1 MKHLWKHLMCTAL
14 CLCLLFS
21 AALAEAVDIN
31 LHVMTD
37 YTDADAWTVRSGQV
51 VGANL
56 YLLVSNLYSGSNDGQ
71 VRLERWNAGMNE
83 PETVLEGL
91 RSYRNESTDD
101 TTPVVTRLLA
111 DGECLYGFDES
122 SRQVMRLV
130 DGAGSAAVQPLCTLE
145 AVEQKPS
152 EDGIYYD
159 SYVNSMFMQD
169 GEVVRLA
176 ENYGEGESSLLVERY
191 ALDTGKLIAQQGVD
205 STLRAL
211 CAYKDGKYLALVQP
225 VPGPEDMEAPM
236 TQMAV
241 YDPATGGT
249 TPVATLNGSYLNN
262 LTYDRESDTA
272 YYCGDATIYAV
283 PLATGESR
291 VSAYLPVNA
300 WSGSD
305 TTFAALSGGMIV
317 YANGDGTYVRRL
329 DAPELAAGA
338 LTVANEGGTTKHM
351 AVVAEHPELNV
362 TLASEYPQT
371 MEELTTAMVSGT
383 GSMDVLCLTT
393 SYNPV
398 ERLIDKG
405 YAADLSGYPE
415 LMAVAG
421 RMDPRFTQSVMRDG
435 KLYALPVALST
446 NTLGVNAD
454 VMEKLGLTESDL
466 PTTWLEFLDFAANYY
481 YDYGEENADVVLMD
495 LNMRRS
501 LFQMIRDQYVAA
513 QLRDTGSVSF
523 DTPLFRKLMQALEAI
538 DFTELD
544 PYEVKGDKVWEGNDA
559 NEFYEKQQLFT
570 RYSEASPRS
579 MGQSGYG
586 RSNQPLVLRLDGETE
601 PVLPV
606 SMTVM
611 IVNPRSTRMD
621 QAAAYLTAYAGHY
634 DAETENIM
642 FFPDQNDPVPN
653 SYYEVQKQSYEES
666 LRDVDSRIEKAD
678 ESEKASLRETR
689 EQIQGYLD
697 ELENQRM
704 SVTEEMIQA
713 YREQVAPYL
722 YVTPQTP
729 LTNPESS
736 NELET
741 LTSQYLDHAIDLDTY
756 IREMDQR
763 VRMMMLED
771 M

>member
-31 LHVMTD
+31 LHVMAD

-56 YLLVSNLYSGSNDGQ
+56 YLLVSNLYGGSNDGQ
-71 VRLERWNAGMNE
+71 VRLERWSAGMNE

-91 RSYRNESTDD
+91 RSYRNESTDA

-130 DGAGSAAVQPLCTLE
+130 DGTGSAAVQPLCTLE
-145 AVEQKPS
+145 AKEEEPS
-152 EDGIYYD
+152 EDGIYYG
-159 SYVNSMFMQD
+159 SYVNSMFVQD
-169 GEVVRLA
+169 GEVVRLT

-236 TQMAV
+236 TQIAV

-249 TPVATLNGSYLNN
+249 TLVATLNGSYLNN

-305 TTFAALSGGMIV
+305 TTFGALSGGMIV
-317 YANGDGTYVRRL
+317 YANGDGAYVRRL
-329 DAPELAAGA
+329 DTPELAAGA
-338 LTVANEGGTTKHM
+338 LTIANEGGTMKHM

-362 TLASEYPQT
+362 TLASNYPQT

-383 GSMDVLCLTT
+383 GSIDVFSLNTDA
-393 SYNPV
+393 NPV
-398 ERLIDKG
+398 ARLIDKG

-421 RMDPRFTQSVMRDG
+421 RMDARFTESVMRDG
-435 KLYALPVALST
+435 KLYGLPVSLYTSGM
-446 NTLGVNAD
+446 GVNAD
-454 VMEKLGLTESDL
+454 TMEKLGLTQDDL
-466 PTTWLEFLDFAANYY
+466 PTTWLEFLDFAANFY
-481 YDYGEENADVVLMD
+481 YDYGEENADVALMD
-495 LNMRRS
+495 LNMRRP
-501 LFQMIRDQYVAA
+501 LFQMICKQYVAA
-513 QLRDTGSVSF
+513 QLRDTGSISF

-544 PYEVKGDKVWEGNDA
+544 PYEVKGDKVWEGDDA

-570 RYSEASPRS
+570 SYAEATPRS

-586 RSNQPLVLRLDGETE
+586 SVNQPLILSLDGETE
-601 PVLPV
+601 PIVPV

-611 IVNPRSTRMD
+611 IVNPRSTRID

-634 DAETENIM
+634 EAETENIM

-666 LRDVDSRIEKAD
+666 LQDLDSRIEKAD
-678 ESEKASLRETR
+678 ESEKASLRDNR
-689 EQIQGYLD
+689 EQIQGFLD

-729 LTNPESS
+729 LTNPDSS
-736 NELET
+736 AELDT
-741 LTSQYLDHAIDLDTY
+741 LTRQYLDRAIDLDTY

>member
-130 DGAGSAAVQPLCTLE
+130 DGAGSAAVQPLCMLE

>member
-71 VRLERWNAGMNE
+71 VRLERWSAGMNE

-91 RSYRNESTDD
+91 RSYRNESTDA

-176 ENYGEGESSLLVERY
+176 ENYGQGESSLLVERY

-405 YAADLSGYPE
+405 YAADMSGYPE
-415 LMAVAG
+415 LMAVVG

>member
-71 VRLERWNAGMNE
+71 VWLERWSAGMNE

-91 RSYRNESTDD
+91 RSYRNESTDA

-145 AVEQKPS
+145 AVEEEAS
-152 EDGIYYD
+152 EDGIYYG

-176 ENYGEGESSLLVERY
+176 ENYGQGESSLLVERY

-236 TQMAV
+236 TQIAV

-249 TPVATLNGSYLNN
+249 TLVATLNGSYLNN

-305 TTFAALSGGMIV
+305 TTFAAISGGMIV

-329 DAPELAAGA
+329 DAPEMAAGA

-446 NTLGVNAD
+446 NTLGVNAEA
-454 VMEKLGLTESDL
+454 MEKLGLTESDL
-466 PTTWLEFLDFAANYY
+466 PATWMEFLDFAANYY
-481 YDYGEENADVVLMD
+481 YDYGEENADVALMD

-544 PYEVKGDKVWEGNDA
+544 PYEVKGDKIWEGNDA

-570 RYSEASPRS
+570 RYSEASPRA
-579 MGQSGYG
+579 MDQSGYG
-586 RSNQPLVLRLDGETE
+586 RSNQPLILRLDSETE

-606 SMTVM
+606 IMTVM

-736 NELET
+736 NELDT

-756 IREMDQR
+756 IREMNQR

>member
-56 YLLVSNLYSGSNDGQ
+56 YLLVSNLYGGSNDGQ
-71 VRLERWNAGMNE
+71 VWLERWSAGMNE

-91 RSYRNESTDD
+91 RSYRNESTDA

-176 ENYGEGESSLLVERY
+176 ENYGQGESSLLVERY

-236 TQMAV
+236 TQMAI

-317 YANGDGTYVRRL
+317 YANGDGIYVRRL

-544 PYEVKGDKVWEGNDA
+544 PYEVKGDKIWEGNDA

-570 RYSEASPRS
+570 RYSEASPRA
-579 MGQSGYG
+579 MDQSGYG
-586 RSNQPLVLRLDGETE
+586 RSNQPLILRLDSETE

-606 SMTVM
+606 IMTVM

-634 DAETENIM
+634 EAETENIM

-736 NELET
+736 NELDT

>member
-71 VRLERWNAGMNE
+71 VWLERWSAGMNE

-91 RSYRNESTDD
+91 RSYRNESTDA

-145 AVEQKPS
+145 AVEEEAS
-152 EDGIYYD
+152 EDGIYYG

-176 ENYGEGESSLLVERY
+176 ENYGQGESSLLVERY

-236 TQMAV
+236 TQIAV

-305 TTFAALSGGMIV
+305 TTFAAISGGMIV

-329 DAPELAAGA
+329 DAPEMAAGA

-446 NTLGVNAD
+446 NTLGVNAEA
-454 VMEKLGLTESDL
+454 MEKLGLTESDL
-466 PTTWLEFLDFAANYY
+466 PATWLEFLDFAANYY
-481 YDYGEENADVVLMD
+481 YDYGEENADVALMD
-495 LNMRRS
+495 LNMRRP

-544 PYEVKGDKVWEGNDA
+544 PYEVKGDKIWEGNDA

-570 RYSEASPRS
+570 RYSEASPRA
-579 MGQSGYG
+579 MDQSGYG
-586 RSNQPLVLRLDGETE
+586 RSNQPLILRLDSETE

-606 SMTVM
+606 IMTVM

-736 NELET
+736 NELDT

-756 IREMDQR
+756 IREMNQR

>member
-71 VRLERWNAGMNE
+71 VWLERWSAGMNE
-83 PETVLEGL
+83 PKTVLEGL
-91 RSYRNESTDD
+91 RSYRNESTDA

-145 AVEQKPS
+145 AVEEEPS
-152 EDGIYYD
+152 EDGIYYG

-272 YYCGDATIYAV
+272 YYCCGATIYAV
-283 PLATGESR
+283 PMATGESR

-305 TTFAALSGGMIV
+305 TTFGALSGGMIV
-317 YANGDGTYVRRL
+317 YANGDGIYVRRL

-570 RYSEASPRS
+570 RYSEASPRA

-736 NELET
+736 NELDT

-756 IREMDQR
+756 IREMNQR

>member
-71 VRLERWNAGMNE
+71 VRLERWSAGMNE

-91 RSYRNESTDD
+91 RSYRNESTDA

-405 YAADLSGYPE
+405 YAADMSGYPE
-415 LMAVAG
+415 LMAVVG

-586 RSNQPLVLRLDGETE
+586 RSNQPLVLRLDAETE

>member
-71 VRLERWNAGMNE
+71 VWLERWSAGMNE

-91 RSYRNESTDD
+91 RSYRNESTDA

-145 AVEQKPS
+145 AVEEEPS
-152 EDGIYYD
+152 EDGIYYG

-176 ENYGEGESSLLVERY
+176 ENYGQGESSLLVERY

-236 TQMAV
+236 TQIAV

-249 TPVATLNGSYLNN
+249 TLVATLNGSYLNN
-262 LTYDRESDTA
+262 VTYDPQSDTA
-272 YYCGDATIYAV
+272 YYCCDATIYAV
-283 PLATGESR
+283 PMATGESR

-362 TLASEYPQT
+362 TLASNYPQT

-446 NTLGVNAD
+446 NTLGVNAEA
-454 VMEKLGLTESDL
+454 MEKLGLTESDL
-466 PTTWLEFLDFAANYY
+466 PATWLEFLDFAANYY
-481 YDYGEENADVVLMD
+481 YDYGEENADVALMD
-495 LNMRRS
+495 LNMRRP

-544 PYEVKGDKVWEGNDA
+544 PYEVKGDKIWEGNDA

-570 RYSEASPRS
+570 RYSEASPRA
-579 MGQSGYG
+579 MDQSGYG
-586 RSNQPLVLRLDGETE
+586 RSNQPLILRLDSETE

-736 NELET
+736 NELDT

-756 IREMDQR
+756 IREMNQR

>member
-71 VRLERWNAGMNE
+71 VWLERWSAGMNE

-91 RSYRNESTDD
+91 RSYRNESTDA

-145 AVEQKPS
+145 AVEEEPS
-152 EDGIYYD
+152 EDGIYYG

-176 ENYGEGESSLLVERY
+176 ENYGQGESSLLVERY

-236 TQMAV
+236 TQIAV

-249 TPVATLNGSYLNN
+249 TLVATLNGSYLNN

-305 TTFAALSGGMIV
+305 TTFAAISGGMIV

-329 DAPELAAGA
+329 DAPEMAAGA

-446 NTLGVNAD
+446 NTLGVNAEA
-454 VMEKLGLTESDL
+454 MEKLGLTESDL
-466 PTTWLEFLDFAANYY
+466 PATWLEFLDFAANYY
-481 YDYGEENADVVLMD
+481 YDYGEENADVALMD

-544 PYEVKGDKVWEGNDA
+544 PYEVKGDKIWEGNDA

-570 RYSEASPRS
+570 RYSEASPRA
-579 MGQSGYG
+579 MDQSGYG
-586 RSNQPLVLRLDGETE
+586 RSNQPLILRLDSETE

-606 SMTVM
+606 IMTVM

-736 NELET
+736 NELDT

-756 IREMDQR
+756 IREMNQR

>member
-71 VRLERWNAGMNE
+71 VWLERWSAGMNE

-91 RSYRNESTDD
+91 RSYRNESTDA

-145 AVEQKPS
+145 AVEEEPS
-152 EDGIYYD
+152 EDGIYYG

-176 ENYGEGESSLLVERY
+176 ENYGQGESSLLVERY

-236 TQMAV
+236 TQIAV

-249 TPVATLNGSYLNN
+249 TLVATLNGSYLNN

-305 TTFAALSGGMIV
+305 TTFAAISGGMIV

-329 DAPELAAGA
+329 DAPEMAAGA

-362 TLASEYPQT
+362 TLASNYPQT

-383 GSMDVLCLTT
+383 GSIDVLCLTT

-446 NTLGVNAD
+446 NTLGVNAEA
-454 VMEKLGLTESDL
+454 MEKLGLTESDL
-466 PTTWLEFLDFAANYY
+466 PATWLEFLDFAANYY
-481 YDYGEENADVVLMD
+481 YDYGEENADVALMD

-544 PYEVKGDKVWEGNDA
+544 PYEVKGDKIWEGNDA

-570 RYSEASPRS
+570 RYSEASPRA
-579 MGQSGYG
+579 MDQSGYG
-586 RSNQPLVLRLDGETE
+586 RSNQPLILRLDSETE

-606 SMTVM
+606 IMTVM
-611 IVNPRSTRMD
+611 IVNPRSTRID

-634 DAETENIM
+634 EAETENIM

-736 NELET
+736 NELDT

-756 IREMDQR
+756 IREMNQR

>member
-71 VRLERWNAGMNE
+71 VWLERWSAGMNE

-91 RSYRNESTDD
+91 RSYRNESTDA

-145 AVEQKPS
+145 AVEEEPS
-152 EDGIYYD
+152 EDGIYYG

-176 ENYGEGESSLLVERY
+176 ENYGQGESSLLVERY

-236 TQMAV
+236 TQIAV

-249 TPVATLNGSYLNN
+249 TLVATLNGSYLNN

-305 TTFAALSGGMIV
+305 TTFAAISGGMIV

-329 DAPELAAGA
+329 DAPEMAAGA

-362 TLASEYPQT
+362 TLASNYPQT

-446 NTLGVNAD
+446 NTLGVNAEA
-454 VMEKLGLTESDL
+454 MEKLGLTESDL
-466 PTTWLEFLDFAANYY
+466 PATWMEFLDFAANYY
-481 YDYGEENADVVLMD
+481 YDYGEENADVALMD

-544 PYEVKGDKVWEGNDA
+544 PYEVKGDKIWEGNDA

-570 RYSEASPRS
+570 RYSEASPRA
-579 MGQSGYG
+579 MDQSGYG
-586 RSNQPLVLRLDGETE
+586 RSNQPLILRLDSETE

-606 SMTVM
+606 IMTVM

-736 NELET
+736 NELDT

-756 IREMDQR
+756 IREMNQR

>member
-71 VRLERWNAGMNE
+71 VWLERWSAGMNE

-91 RSYRNESTDD
+91 RSYRNESTDA

-145 AVEQKPS
+145 AVEEEPS
-152 EDGIYYD
+152 EDGIYYG

-176 ENYGEGESSLLVERY
+176 ENYGQGESSLLVERY

-236 TQMAV
+236 TQIAV

-249 TPVATLNGSYLNN
+249 TLVATLNGSYLNN

-305 TTFAALSGGMIV
+305 TTFAAISGGMIV

-329 DAPELAAGA
+329 DAPEMAAGA

-446 NTLGVNAD
+446 NTLGVNAEA
-454 VMEKLGLTESDL
+454 MEKLGLTESDL
-466 PTTWLEFLDFAANYY
+466 PATWLEFLDFAANYY
-481 YDYGEENADVVLMD
+481 YDYGEENADVALMD

-538 DFTELD
+538 DFAELD
-544 PYEVKGDKVWEGNDA
+544 PYEVKGDKIWEGNDA

-570 RYSEASPRS
+570 RYSEASPRA
-579 MGQSGYG
+579 MDQSGYG
-586 RSNQPLVLRLDGETE
+586 RSNQPLILRLDSETE

-606 SMTVM
+606 IMTVM

-736 NELET
+736 NELDT

>member
-71 VRLERWNAGMNE
+71 VRLERWSAGMSE

-91 RSYRNESTDD
+91 RSYRNESTDA

-351 AVVAEHPELNV
+351 AVVAEHPELTV

-405 YAADLSGYPE
+405 YAADMSGYPE

-570 RYSEASPRS
+570 RYSEASPRA

>member
-71 VRLERWNAGMNE
+71 VWLERWSAGMNE

-91 RSYRNESTDD
+91 RSYRNESTDA

-130 DGAGSAAVQPLCTLE
+130 DGTGSAAVQPLCTLE
-145 AVEQKPS
+145 AKEEEPS
-152 EDGIYYD
+152 EDGIYYG
-159 SYVNSMFMQD
+159 SYVSSMFTQE

-236 TQMAV
+236 TQIAV

-249 TPVATLNGSYLNN
+249 TLVATLNGSYLNN
-262 LTYDRESDTA
+262 VTYDPQSDTA
-272 YYCGDATIYAV
+272 YYCCDATIYAV
-283 PLATGESR
+283 PMATGESR

-305 TTFAALSGGMIV
+305 TTFGALSGGMIV
-317 YANGDGTYVRRL
+317 YANGDGAYVRRL
-329 DAPELAAGA
+329 DAPEMAAGA

-446 NTLGVNAD
+446 NTLGVNAEA
-454 VMEKLGLTESDL
+454 MEKLGLTESDL

-570 RYSEASPRS
+570 RYSEASPRA
-579 MGQSGYG
+579 MDQSGYG
-586 RSNQPLVLRLDGETE
+586 RSNQPLILRLDSQTE

-634 DAETENIM
+634 EAETENIM

-653 SYYEVQKQSYEES
+653 RYYEVQKQSYEES
-666 LRDVDSRIEKAD
+666 LQDLDSRIEKAD
-678 ESEKASLRETR
+678 ESEKASLRDNR
-689 EQIQGYLD
+689 EQIQGFLD

-736 NELET
+736 NELDT

-756 IREMDQR
+756 IREMNQR

>member
-1 MKHLWKHLMCTAL
+1 MKYLWKHLLCVAL

-21 AALAEAVDIN
+21 SALAEAVDIN
-31 LHVMTD
+31 LHVVAD
-37 YTDADAWTVRSGQV
+37 YNDADAVTIRAGQV
-51 VGANL
+51 VGDSL
-56 YLLVSNLYSGSNDGQ
+56 YLLVSGLYSDSDEGQ
-71 VRLERWNAGMNE
+71 TWLERWTAGMSE
-83 PETVLEGL
+83 PETVLKNL
-91 RSYRNESTDD
+91 LSYRSEDAD
-101 TTPVVTRLLA
+101 AAMPVVSRLIT
-111 DGECLYGFDES
+111 DGKSVYGYDDMTG
-122 SRQVMRLV
+122 QLVRLV
-130 DGAGSAAVQPLCTLE
+130 DESGNAKVESLCTLE
-145 AVEQKPS
+145 TAEEEKS
-152 EDGIYYD
+152 ADGFYYG
-159 SYVNSMFMQD
+159 SYVSAMFAQD

-176 ENYGEGESSLLVERY
+176 ENYGDGESSMVVERY
-191 ALDTGKLIAQQGVD
+191 ALDTGKLIGRSGAD
-205 STLRAL
+205 NTLRTL
-211 CAYKDGKYLALVQP
+211 CSYKDGKYLALVQP
-225 VPGPEDMEAPM
+225 IPGPEAVETPM
-236 TQMAV
+236 SQIAI
-241 YDPATGGT
+241 YDPATGAMT
-249 TPVATLNGSYLNN
+249 TTATLAGSYLNN
-262 LTYDRESDTA
+262 VTYDAESDTA
-272 YYCGDATIYAV
+272 YYCCDATVYGV
-283 PLATGESR
+283 SMATGESR
-291 VSAYLPVNA
+291 ISAYLPVNA
-300 WSGSD
+300 WAGSD
-305 TTFAALSGGMIV
+305 TTFAVLTGGMIA
-317 YANGDGTYVRRL
+317 YANNDGAYVRRL
-329 DAPELAAGA
+329 DAPEMTGGA
-338 LTVANEGGTTKHM
+338 LTIANEGGTQKHM

-362 TLASEYPQT
+362 TLASNYPQT

-383 GSMDVLCLTT
+383 GSIDVFSLTT
-393 SYNPV
+393 NANPIA
-398 ERLIDKG
+398 RLIEKG

-421 RMDPRFTQSVMRDG
+421 RMDARFTDSVMRDG
-435 KLYALPVALST
+435 KLYGLPVSLYT
-446 NTLGVNAD
+446 NGMGVNAD
-454 VMEKLGLTESDL
+454 TMEKLGLTQDDL
-466 PTTWLEFLDFAANYY
+466 PTTWLEFLDFAANFY
-481 YDYGEENADVVLMD
+481 YDYGEENADVALMD
-495 LNMRRS
+495 LNMRRP
-501 LFQMIRDQYVAA
+501 LFQMICKQYVAA
-513 QLRDTGSVSF
+513 QLRDTGSISF

-544 PYEVKGDKVWEGNDA
+544 PYEVKGDKVWEGDDA

-570 RYSEASPRS
+570 SYAEATPRS

-586 RSNQPLVLRLDGETE
+586 RVNQPLILSLDGETE
-601 PVLPV
+601 PIVPV

-736 NELET
+736 NELDT

>member
-71 VRLERWNAGMNE
+71 VRLERWSAGMNE

-91 RSYRNESTDD
+91 RSYRNESTDA

-176 ENYGEGESSLLVERY
+176 ENYGQGESSLLVERY

-405 YAADLSGYPE
+405 YAADMSGYPE

-570 RYSEASPRS
+570 RYSEASPRA
-579 MGQSGYG
+579 MGQSGNG

-713 YREQVAPYL
+713 YHEQVAPYL

>member
-71 VRLERWNAGMNE
+71 VWLERWSAGMNE

-91 RSYRNESTDD
+91 RSYRNESTDA

-145 AVEQKPS
+145 AVEEEPS
-152 EDGIYYD
+152 EDGIYYG

-176 ENYGEGESSLLVERY
+176 ENYGQGESSLLVERY

-236 TQMAV
+236 TQIAV

-305 TTFAALSGGMIV
+305 TTFAAISGGMIV

-329 DAPELAAGA
+329 DAPEMAAGA

-446 NTLGVNAD
+446 NTLGVNAEA
-454 VMEKLGLTESDL
+454 MEKLGLTESDL
-466 PTTWLEFLDFAANYY
+466 PATWLEFLDFAANYY
-481 YDYGEENADVVLMD
+481 YDYGEENADVALMD
-495 LNMRRS
+495 LNMRRP

-544 PYEVKGDKVWEGNDA
+544 PYEVKGDKIWEGNDA

-570 RYSEASPRS
+570 RYSEASPRA
-579 MGQSGYG
+579 MDQSGYG
-586 RSNQPLVLRLDGETE
+586 RSNQPLILRLDSETE

-606 SMTVM
+606 IMTVM

-736 NELET
+736 NELDT

>member
-71 VRLERWNAGMNE
+71 VWLERWSAGMNE

-91 RSYRNESTDD
+91 RSYRNESTDA

-145 AVEQKPS
+145 AVEEEPS
-152 EDGIYYD
+152 EDGIYYG

-176 ENYGEGESSLLVERY
+176 ENYGQGESSLLVERY

-236 TQMAV
+236 TQIAV

-249 TPVATLNGSYLNN
+249 TLVATLNGSYLNN

-272 YYCGDATIYAV
+272 YYCCDATIYAV
-283 PLATGESR
+283 PMATGESR

-446 NTLGVNAD
+446 NTLGVNAEA
-454 VMEKLGLTESDL
+454 MEKLGLTESDL
-466 PTTWLEFLDFAANYY
+466 PATWLEFLDFAANYY
-481 YDYGEENADVVLMD
+481 YDYGEENADVALMD
-495 LNMRRS
+495 LNMRRP

-544 PYEVKGDKVWEGNDA
+544 PYEVKGDKIWEGNDA

-570 RYSEASPRS
+570 RYSEASPRA
-579 MGQSGYG
+579 MDQSGYG
-586 RSNQPLVLRLDGETE
+586 RSNQPLILRLDSETE

-729 LTNPESS
+729 LTNSESS
-736 NELET
+736 NELDT

-756 IREMDQR
+756 IREMNQR

>member
-1 MKHLWKHLMCTAL
+1 MKHLWKHLLCTAL

-71 VRLERWNAGMNE
+71 VRLERWSAGMNE

-91 RSYRNESTDD
+91 RSYRNESTDA

-176 ENYGEGESSLLVERY
+176 ENYGQGESSLLVERY

-236 TQMAV
+236 TQMAI

-405 YAADLSGYPE
+405 YAADMSGYPE
-415 LMAVAG
+415 LMAVVG

>member
-71 VRLERWNAGMNE
+71 VWLERWSAGMNE

-91 RSYRNESTDD
+91 RSYRNESTDA

-145 AVEQKPS
+145 AVEEEPS
-152 EDGIYYD
+152 EDGIYYG

-176 ENYGEGESSLLVERY
+176 ENYGQGESSLLVERY

-236 TQMAV
+236 TQIAV

-249 TPVATLNGSYLNN
+249 TLVATLNGSYLNN

-272 YYCGDATIYAV
+272 YYCCDATIYAV
-283 PLATGESR
+283 PMATGESR

-446 NTLGVNAD
+446 NTLGVNAEA
-454 VMEKLGLTESDL
+454 MEKLGLTESDL
-466 PTTWLEFLDFAANYY
+466 PATWLEFLDFAANYY
-481 YDYGEENADVVLMD
+481 YDYGEENADVALMD

-544 PYEVKGDKVWEGNDA
+544 PYEVKGDKIWEGNDA

-570 RYSEASPRS
+570 RYSEASPRA
-579 MGQSGYG
+579 MDQSGYG
-586 RSNQPLVLRLDGETE
+586 RSNQPLILRLDSETE

-606 SMTVM
+606 IMTVM

-729 LTNPESS
+729 LTNSESS
-736 NELET
+736 NELDT

-756 IREMDQR
+756 IREMNQR

>member
-71 VRLERWNAGMNE
+71 VRLERWSAGMNE

-91 RSYRNESTDD
+91 RSYRNESTDA

-176 ENYGEGESSLLVERY
+176 ENYGQGESSLLVERY

-262 LTYDRESDTA
+262 LTYERESDTA

-317 YANGDGTYVRRL
+317 YANGDGIYVRRL

-405 YAADLSGYPE
+405 YAADMSGYPE

-570 RYSEASPRS
+570 RYSEATPRT

-586 RSNQPLVLRLDGETE
+586 RSNQPLVLRVDGETE

-611 IVNPRSTRMD
+611 IVNPRSTRLD

>member
-1 MKHLWKHLMCTAL
+1 MKYLWKRLLCIAL
-14 CLCLLFS
+14 CLCALFS
-21 AALAEAVDIN
+21 SALAEAVDKN
-31 LHVMTD
+31 LYIMTD
-37 YTDADAWTVRSGQV
+37 YSDADAVTVRSAQT
-51 VGANL
+51 VGASL
-56 YLLVSNLYSGSNDGQ
+56 YLLKEAIYSNTEEGR
-71 VRLERWNAGMNE
+71 VKLERWTPGMDE
-83 PETVLEGL
+83 PEIVLEEL
-91 RSYRNESTDD
+91 MRFWSPEQDTDAL
-101 TTPVVTRLLA
+101 VVNTLLT
-111 DGECLYGFDES
+111 DGECLYGYDEG
-122 SRQVMRLV
+122 SRRVTLLV
-130 DGAGSAAVQPLCTLE
+130 DAAGEAAGRVLCTLE
-145 AVEQKPS
+145 AGEEKPADDQYFGALTS
-152 EDGIYYD
+152 A
-159 SYVNSMFMQD
+159 MFVQD
-169 GEVVRLA
+169 GEAVMLV
-176 ENYGEGESSLLVERY
+176 ESYGEGESSYAVERY
-191 ALDTGKLIAQQGVD
+191 ALDTGKLMARSGAD
-205 STLRAL
+205 STIQTM

-225 VPGPEDMEAPM
+225 KMGPEDMDAPM
-236 TQMAV
+236 TQVAA
-241 YDPATGGT
+241 YDAATGETALLAT
-249 TPVATLNGSYLNN
+249 TTDSYVSN
-262 LTYDRESDTA
+262 LTYDRKSDTA
-272 YYCGDATIYAV
+272 YYCQNATVYAV
-283 PLATGESR
+283 DLATGEPR
-291 VSAYLPVNA
+291 VSAYLPVGA
-300 WSGSD
+300 WGRSGN
-305 TTFAALSGGMIV
+305 TFATLSEGMIV
-317 YANGDGTYVRRL
+317 YSNGDGVYVRRL

-338 LTVANEGGTTKHM
+338 LTIANEGGTQKHM
-351 AVVAEHPELNV
+351 AVVAGHPELNV
-362 TLASEYPQT
+362 TLASDYPQT

-383 GSMDVLCLTT
+383 GSLDVFSLNTDA
-393 SYNPV
+393 NPV
-398 ERLIDKG
+398 ARLIEKG

-421 RMDPRFTQSVMRDG
+421 RMDARFTESVMRDG
-435 KLYALPVALST
+435 KLYGLPVSLYT
-446 NTLGVNAD
+446 NAMGVNTD
-454 VMEKLGLTESDL
+454 TMEKLGLTQDDL
-466 PTTWLEFLDFAANYY
+466 PTTWLEFLDFAANFY
-481 YDYGEENADVVLMD
+481 YDYGEENADVALMD
-495 LNMRRS
+495 LNMRRP
-501 LFQMIRDQYVAA
+501 LFQMICKQYVAA
-513 QLRDTGSVSF
+513 QLRDTGSVRF

-570 RYSEASPRS
+570 RYSEATPRT

-611 IVNPRSTRMD
+611 IVNPRSTRLD

-678 ESEKASLRETR
+678 ESEKASLRDNR
-689 EQIQGYLD
+689 EQIQGFLD

-729 LTNPESS
+729 LTNPDSS
-736 NELET
+736 AELDT
-741 LTSQYLDHAIDLDTY
+741 LTRQYLDRAIDLDTY

>member
-1 MKHLWKHLMCTAL
+1 MKHLWKHLLCTAL

-71 VRLERWNAGMNE
+71 VWLERWSAGMNE

-91 RSYRNESTDD
+91 RSYRNESTDA

-393 SYNPV
+393 SNNPV
-398 ERLIDKG
+398 ERLIAKG
-405 YAADLSGYPE
+405 YAADMSGYPE
-415 LMAVAG
+415 LMAVVG

-570 RYSEASPRS
+570 RYSEASPRA
-579 MGQSGYG
+579 MGQSGNG
-586 RSNQPLVLRLDGETE
+586 RSNQPLGLRLDGETE

-736 NELET
+736 NELHT

>member
-1 MKHLWKHLMCTAL
+1 MKYLWKHLMCTAL

-71 VRLERWNAGMNE
+71 VWLERWSAGMNE

-91 RSYRNESTDD
+91 RSYRNESTDA

-145 AVEQKPS
+145 AVEEEPS
-152 EDGIYYD
+152 EDGIYYG

-176 ENYGEGESSLLVERY
+176 ENYGQGESSLLVERY

-236 TQMAV
+236 TQIAV

-249 TPVATLNGSYLNN
+249 TLVATLNGSYLNN

-305 TTFAALSGGMIV
+305 TTFAAISGGMIV

-329 DAPELAAGA
+329 DAPEMAAGA

-446 NTLGVNAD
+446 NTLGVNAEA
-454 VMEKLGLTESDL
+454 MEKLGLTESDL
-466 PTTWLEFLDFAANYY
+466 PATWLEFLDFAANYY
-481 YDYGEENADVVLMD
+481 YDYGEENADVALMD

-538 DFTELD
+538 DFAELD
-544 PYEVKGDKVWEGNDA
+544 PYEVKGDKIWEGNDA

-570 RYSEASPRS
+570 RYSEASPRA
-579 MGQSGYG
+579 MDQSGYG
-586 RSNQPLVLRLDGETE
+586 RSNQPLILRLDSETE

-736 NELET
+736 NELDM

-756 IREMDQR
+756 IREMNQR

>member
-71 VRLERWNAGMNE
+71 VWLERWSAGMNE

-91 RSYRNESTDD
+91 RSYRNESTDA

-145 AVEQKPS
+145 AVEEEPS
-152 EDGIYYD
+152 EDGIYYG

-176 ENYGEGESSLLVERY
+176 ENYGQGESSLLVERY

-236 TQMAV
+236 TQIAV

-249 TPVATLNGSYLNN
+249 TLVATLNGSYLNN
-262 LTYDRESDTA
+262 VTYDPQSDTA
-272 YYCGDATIYAV
+272 YYCCDATIYAV
-283 PLATGESR
+283 PMATGESR

-362 TLASEYPQT
+362 TLASNYPQT

-446 NTLGVNAD
+446 NTLGVNAEA
-454 VMEKLGLTESDL
+454 MEKLGLTESDL
-466 PTTWLEFLDFAANYY
+466 PATWLEFLDFAANYY
-481 YDYGEENADVVLMD
+481 YDYGEENADVALMD
-495 LNMRRS
+495 LNMRRP

-523 DTPLFRKLMQALEAI
+523 DTPLYRKLMQALEAI

-544 PYEVKGDKVWEGNDA
+544 PYEVKGDKIWEGNDA

-570 RYSEASPRS
+570 RYSEASPRA
-579 MGQSGYG
+579 MDQSGYG
-586 RSNQPLVLRLDGETE
+586 RSNQPLILRLDSETE

-736 NELET
+736 NELDT

-756 IREMDQR
+756 IREMNQR

>member
-1 MKHLWKHLMCTAL
+1 MKHLWKHLLCTAL

-71 VRLERWNAGMNE
+71 VRLERWSAGMNE

-91 RSYRNESTDD
+91 RSYRNESTDA

-176 ENYGEGESSLLVERY
+176 ENYGQGESSLLVERY

-405 YAADLSGYPE
+405 YAADMSGYPE
-415 LMAVAG
+415 LMAVVG

-586 RSNQPLVLRLDGETE
+586 RSNQPLVLRLDAETE

>member
-71 VRLERWNAGMNE
+71 VRLERWSAGMNE

-91 RSYRNESTDD
+91 RSYRNESTDA

-145 AVEQKPS
+145 AVEEEPS
-152 EDGIYYD
+152 EDGIYYG

-176 ENYGEGESSLLVERY
+176 ENYGQGESSLLVERY

-236 TQMAV
+236 TQIAV

-249 TPVATLNGSYLNN
+249 TLVATLNGSYLNN

-305 TTFAALSGGMIV
+305 TTFAAISGGMIV

-446 NTLGVNAD
+446 NTLGVNAEA
-454 VMEKLGLTESDL
+454 MEKLGLTESDL
-466 PTTWLEFLDFAANYY
+466 PATWLEFLDFAANYY
-481 YDYGEENADVVLMD
+481 YDYGEENADVALMD
-495 LNMRRS
+495 LNMRRP

-544 PYEVKGDKVWEGNDA
+544 PYEVKGDKIWEGNDA

-570 RYSEASPRS
+570 RYSEASPRA
-579 MGQSGYG
+579 MDQSGYG
-586 RSNQPLVLRLDGETE
+586 RSNQPLILRLDSETE

-606 SMTVM
+606 IMTVM

-741 LTSQYLDHAIDLDTY
+741 LTSQYLDHAIDLDAY

>member
-71 VRLERWNAGMNE
+71 VWLERWSAGMNE

-91 RSYRNESTDD
+91 RSYRNESTDA

-145 AVEQKPS
+145 AVEEEPS
-152 EDGIYYD
+152 EDGIYYG

-176 ENYGEGESSLLVERY
+176 ENYGQGESSLLVERY

-236 TQMAV
+236 TQIAV

-249 TPVATLNGSYLNN
+249 TLVATLNGSYLNN

-329 DAPELAAGA
+329 DAPEMAAGA

-362 TLASEYPQT
+362 TLASNYPQT

-446 NTLGVNAD
+446 NTLGVNAEA
-454 VMEKLGLTESDL
+454 MEKLGLTESDL
-466 PTTWLEFLDFAANYY
+466 PATWMEFLDFAANYY
-481 YDYGEENADVVLMD
+481 YDYGEENADVALMD

-544 PYEVKGDKVWEGNDA
+544 PYEVKGDKIWEGNDA

-570 RYSEASPRS
+570 RYSEASPRA
-579 MGQSGYG
+579 MDQSGYG
-586 RSNQPLVLRLDGETE
+586 RSNQPLILRLDSETE

-606 SMTVM
+606 IMTVM

-736 NELET
+736 NELDT

-756 IREMDQR
+756 IREMNQR

>member
-71 VRLERWNAGMNE
+71 VWLERWSAGMNE

-91 RSYRNESTDD
+91 RSYRNESTDA

-145 AVEQKPS
+145 AVEEEPS
-152 EDGIYYD
+152 EDGIYYG

-176 ENYGEGESSLLVERY
+176 ENYGQGESSLLVERY

-236 TQMAV
+236 TQIAV

-249 TPVATLNGSYLNN
+249 TLVATLNGSYLNN

-305 TTFAALSGGMIV
+305 TTFAAISGGMIV

-329 DAPELAAGA
+329 DAPEMAAGA

-446 NTLGVNAD
+446 NTLGVNAEA
-454 VMEKLGLTESDL
+454 MEKLGLTESDL
-466 PTTWLEFLDFAANYY
+466 PATWLEFLDFAANYY
-481 YDYGEENADVVLMD
+481 YDYGEENADVALMD

-544 PYEVKGDKVWEGNDA
+544 PYEVKGDKIWEGNDA

-570 RYSEASPRS
+570 RYSEASPRA
-579 MGQSGYG
+579 MDQSGYG
-586 RSNQPLVLRLDGETE
+586 RSNQPLILRLDSETE

-606 SMTVM
+606 IMTVM

-642 FFPDQNDPVPN
+642 FFHDQNDPVPN

-736 NELET
+736 NELDT

-756 IREMDQR
+756 IREMNQR

>member
-71 VRLERWNAGMNE
+71 VRLERWSAGMNE
-83 PETVLEGL
+83 PESVLEGL
-91 RSYRNESTDD
+91 RSYRNESTDA

-145 AVEQKPS
+145 TVEEEPS
-152 EDGIYYD
+152 EDGIYYG

-176 ENYGEGESSLLVERY
+176 ENYGQGESSLLVERY

-225 VPGPEDMEAPM
+225 VPGPEDMEAPT
-236 TQMAV
+236 TQIAV

-249 TPVATLNGSYLNN
+249 TLVATLNGSYLNN

-305 TTFAALSGGMIV
+305 TTFAAISGGMIV

-446 NTLGVNAD
+446 NTLGVNAEA
-454 VMEKLGLTESDL
+454 MEKLGLTESDL
-466 PTTWLEFLDFAANYY
+466 PATWLEFLDFAANYY
-481 YDYGEENADVVLMD
+481 YDYGEENADVALMD
-495 LNMRRS
+495 LNMRRP

-544 PYEVKGDKVWEGNDA
+544 PYEVKGDKIWEGNDA

-570 RYSEASPRS
+570 RYSEASPRA
-579 MGQSGYG
+579 MDQSGYG
-586 RSNQPLVLRLDGETE
+586 RSNQPLILRLDSETE

-606 SMTVM
+606 IMTVI

-736 NELET
+736 NELDT

-756 IREMDQR
+756 IREMNQR

>member
-71 VRLERWNAGMNE
+71 VRLERWSAGMNE

-91 RSYRNESTDD
+91 RSYRNESTDA

-145 AVEQKPS
+145 TVEEEPS
-152 EDGIYYD
+152 EDGIYYG

-176 ENYGEGESSLLVERY
+176 ENYGQGESSLLVERY

-225 VPGPEDMEAPM
+225 VPGPEDMEGPM
-236 TQMAV
+236 TQIAV

-249 TPVATLNGSYLNN
+249 TLVATLNGSYLNN

-283 PLATGESR
+283 PMATGESR

-305 TTFAALSGGMIV
+305 TTFGALSGGMIV
-317 YANGDGTYVRRL
+317 YANGDGAYVRRL
-329 DAPELAAGA
+329 DTPELAAGA

-405 YAADLSGYPE
+405 YAADMSGYPE

-570 RYSEASPRS
+570 RYSEASPRA

-586 RSNQPLVLRLDGETE
+586 RSNQPLVLCLDGETE

-697 ELENQRM
+697 ELESQRM

>member
-71 VRLERWNAGMNE
+71 VWLERWSAGMNE

-91 RSYRNESTDD
+91 RSYRNESTDA

-145 AVEQKPS
+145 TVEEEPS
-152 EDGIYYD
+152 EDGIYYG

-176 ENYGEGESSLLVERY
+176 ENYGQGESSLLVERY

-236 TQMAV
+236 TQIAV

-249 TPVATLNGSYLNN
+249 TLVATLNGSYLNN

-305 TTFAALSGGMIV
+305 TTFAAISGGMIV

-329 DAPELAAGA
+329 DAPEMAAGA

-446 NTLGVNAD
+446 NTLGVNAEA
-454 VMEKLGLTESDL
+454 MEKLGLTESDL
-466 PTTWLEFLDFAANYY
+466 PATWMEFLDFAANYY
-481 YDYGEENADVVLMD
+481 YDYGEENADVALMD

-544 PYEVKGDKVWEGNDA
+544 PYEVKGDKIWEGNDA

-570 RYSEASPRS
+570 RYSEASPRA
-579 MGQSGYG
+579 MDQSGYG
-586 RSNQPLVLRLDGETE
+586 RSNQPLILRLDSETE

-736 NELET
+736 NELDT

-756 IREMDQR
+756 IREMNQR

>member
-71 VRLERWNAGMNE
+71 VWLERWSAGMNE

-91 RSYRNESTDD
+91 RSYRNESTDA

-145 AVEQKPS
+145 AVEEEPS
-152 EDGIYYD
+152 EDGIYYG

-176 ENYGEGESSLLVERY
+176 ENYGQGESSLLVERY

-236 TQMAV
+236 TQIAV

-305 TTFAALSGGMIV
+305 TTFAAISGGMIV

-329 DAPELAAGA
+329 DAPEMAAGA

-446 NTLGVNAD
+446 NTLGVNAEA
-454 VMEKLGLTESDL
+454 MEKLGLTESDL
-466 PTTWLEFLDFAANYY
+466 PATWLEFLDFAANYY
-481 YDYGEENADVVLMD
+481 YDYGEENADVALMD
-495 LNMRRS
+495 LNMRRP

-544 PYEVKGDKVWEGNDA
+544 PYEVKGDKIWEGNDA

-570 RYSEASPRS
+570 RYSEASPRA
-579 MGQSGYG
+579 MDQSGYG
-586 RSNQPLVLRLDGETE
+586 RSNQPLILRLDSETE

-606 SMTVM
+606 IMTVM

-736 NELET
+736 NELDT

-756 IREMDQR
+756 IREMNQR